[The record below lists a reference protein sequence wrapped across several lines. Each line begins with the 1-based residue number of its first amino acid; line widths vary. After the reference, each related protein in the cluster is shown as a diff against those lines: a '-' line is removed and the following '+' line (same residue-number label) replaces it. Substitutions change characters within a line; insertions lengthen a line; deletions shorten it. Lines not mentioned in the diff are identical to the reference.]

1 MRFSIA
7 RRRITPDEPV
17 MQCGFA
23 ARTHLSEGVHD
34 DLFASMLLLEDDKRE
49 TVALVSLDVLYAD
62 RAFAD
67 EVRAALKTQCGLT
80 RVILNYTHTH
90 GAVTLHGARPNA
102 GDTDGFPWNSQAA
115 IAFSQRVGQALLDMA
130 QEALAGLADGQVA
143 LCRGQSRFGVSRRYP
158 LPDGTVAWRPYDSID
173 AIDPDLVLVTCTDSH
188 GQLKGLVY
196 HYACH
201 PTTLG
206 SDNVQITA
214 EYPGAVR
221 RLLEAE
227 HPGLTVLFL
236 QGCGADIKPRA
247 TAEDDYFKSCSF
259 AEMETAAAGLAG
271 EIQALLRANNLRPIE
286 LDLAFHRADLRLF
299 AETWTHEQ
307 WQALLDDPAEPDY
320 IKSAIRRFGT
330 NPDTR
335 SRYLPYEMAILRL
348 DSQTCLVAL
357 ENEVVSAIGK
367 KIKRLFG
374 QDVLVLGYSNSC
386 VGYIPSRQALR
397 EGGYEADSFKRLNL
411 TGPLAP
417 ETEDILVGHAAIGV
431 SDQFAGPAEKRYS
444 ET

>member
-34 DLFASMLLLEDDKRE
+34 DLFAAMLLLEDDKRE
-49 TVALVSLDVLYAD
+49 SVAFVSLDVLYAD

-80 RVILNYTHTH
+80 QVILNYTHTH
-90 GAVTLHGARPNA
+90 GAVTLHGSSPHA
-102 GDTDGFPWNSQAA
+102 GNTDGFPWNSQAA
-115 IAFSQRVGQALLDMA
+115 AVFSQRVGQALLEMA
-130 QEALAGLADGQVA
+130 QEALAGLADGEVA

-158 LPDGTVAWRPYDSID
+158 LPDGTVAWRPYDNID
-173 AIDPDLVLVTCTDSH
+173 AIDPDLVLLTCFDSQGH
-188 GQLKGLVY
+188 LKGLIY

-206 SDNVQITA
+206 ADNLQITA
-214 EYPGAVR
+214 EYPGVVR
-221 RLLEAE
+221 RLLETE
-227 HPGLTVLFL
+227 YPGLIVLFL

-247 TAEDDYFKSCSF
+247 TAEDDHFKSCSF
-259 AEMETAAAGLAG
+259 AEMEAAAAGLAG
-271 EIQALLRANNLRPIE
+271 EIQTLLRESLVRPIK
-286 LDLAFHRADLRLF
+286 LDLAFHQADLRLF
-299 AETWTHEQ
+299 AETWTEAQ

-320 IKSAIRRFGT
+320 VKTAVGRFGT
-330 NPDTR
+330 RLETR
-335 SRYLPYEMAILRL
+335 SRYLPYEMTVLRL
-348 DSQTCLVAL
+348 DGQTYLVAL

-367 KIKRLFG
+367 KIKRLFR
-374 QDVLVLGYSNSC
+374 QDVLVLGYCNSC
-386 VGYIPSRQALR
+386 VGYIPSRKALR

-411 TGPLAP
+411 SGPLAP
-417 ETEDILVGHAAIGV
+417 ETEDILVGHAANSI
-431 SDQFAGPAEKRYS
+431 SDQFMGPSENRYS

>member
-7 RRRITPDEPV
+7 RRCITPDEPV

-23 ARTHLSEGVHD
+23 ARTRLSEGVHD
-34 DLFASMLLLEDDKRE
+34 DLFATMLLLEDDKRE
-49 TVALVSLDVLYAD
+49 TAALVSLDVLYAD
-62 RAFAD
+62 RAFAK
-67 EVRAALKTQCGLT
+67 EVRAALRTQCGLN
-80 RVILNYTHTH
+80 RVILSYTHTH
-90 GAVTLHGARPNA
+90 GAVTLHGSTPST
-102 GDTDGFPWNSQAA
+102 GDNDGFPWNSQAA
-115 IAFSQRVGQALLDMA
+115 IAFSQRVGQALMDMA
-130 QEALAGLADGQVA
+130 QEALAGLADGRVA

-158 LPDGTVAWRPYDSID
+158 LPEGTVAWRPYDSID

-206 SDNVQITA
+206 ADNIRITA

-227 HPGLTVLFL
+227 YPGLTVLFL

-247 TAEDDYFKSCSF
+247 TAEDDHFKSCSF
-259 AEMETAAAGLAG
+259 AEMEAAAAGLAG
-271 EIQALLRANNLRPIE
+271 EIQTLLRGNNLRPIE
-286 LDLAFHRADLRLF
+286 LDLAFHQADLCLF
-299 AETWTHEQ
+299 AETWTREQ

-320 IKSAIRRFGT
+320 IKDAIRRFGT
-330 NPDTR
+330 SPENR
-335 SRYLPYEMAILRL
+335 GRYLPYQMMVLRL
-348 DSQTCLVAL
+348 DRQTCLVAL

-374 QDVLVLGYSNSC
+374 QDVLVLGYCNSC

-417 ETEDILVGHAAIGV
+417 ETEDILVGHAANSV
-431 SDQFAGPAEKRYS
+431 SDQLAGPVEKRYS
-444 ET
+444 EA